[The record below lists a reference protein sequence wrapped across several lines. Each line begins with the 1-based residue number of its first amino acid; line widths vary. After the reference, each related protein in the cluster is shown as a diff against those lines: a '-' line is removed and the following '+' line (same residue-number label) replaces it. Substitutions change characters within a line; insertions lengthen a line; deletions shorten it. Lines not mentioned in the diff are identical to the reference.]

1 MIMTLTVNPAAVE
14 AILPH
19 VELEAFA

>member
-19 VELEAFA
+19 VELEDFA